1 MMQVMDVEKP
11 RKILVLGP
19 TEILVQEL
27 STDLLVIT
35 VGRQDNFE
43 VVDV

>member
-1 MMQVMDVEKP
+1 MQVVDVEKP
-11 RKILVLGP
+11 RKVTVLSP

-27 STDLLVIT
+27 STDLLVVA